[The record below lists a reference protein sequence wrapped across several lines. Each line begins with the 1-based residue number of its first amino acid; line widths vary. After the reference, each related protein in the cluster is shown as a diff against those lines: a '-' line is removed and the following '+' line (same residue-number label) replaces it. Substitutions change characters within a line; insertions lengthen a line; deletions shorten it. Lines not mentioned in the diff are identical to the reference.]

1 MSCRIFYP
9 VLLALLLCFCD
20 APSLNSR
27 SLDAQADP
35 RIASLTA
42 FDEHV
47 RPALSLCAS
56 CHGKAQA
63 PLFMVEDTATAHD
76 AAIGNVDFDNID
88 KSNFLKRILEQKHH
102 CGECEATGEKVRA
115 ALTKWQEARPS
126 AGNDDDLGTVTQQ
139 LNLPSNPQER
149 QYDIGKFI
157 SDEYSG
163 GSIMLSVRVEPDSD
177 NKRYNLVNLK
187 IITDK
192 IDVYV
197 RGLKPL
203 INGKWNS
210 KYAAYKDIDCAVKS
224 NAKHPEGHIIHAT
237 GTSIVPDDFAANN
250 KLSFSIAEIRLAKD
264 DDPSCWND
272 DIHKDVFTR
281 SIRPIIADN
290 CEQAG
295 CHGNDN
301 PNREAHDLSS
311 YNSVMAKDIVIESIL
326 MGQNERH
333 KERPINPDED
343 DKQQFLNW
351 LNE

>member
-1 MSCRIFYP
+1 MSCRIFSP
-9 VLLALLLCFCD
+9 ALLALLLGCD
-20 APSLNSR
+20 ASSITGRP
-27 SLDAQADP
+27 LDEGDP
-35 RIASLTA
+35 QASLAA

-47 RPALSLCAS
+47 RPALSLCAA
-56 CHGKAQA
+56 CHGKVQA

-76 AAIGNVDFDNID
+76 AALSNVNFDDID
-88 KSNFLKRILEQKHH
+88 NSRFLERILKDTHN
-102 CGECEATGEKVRA
+102 CGDCPETGEKVRA
-115 ALTKWQEARPS
+115 ALIKWQEARPS

-163 GSIMLSVRVEPDSD
+163 GSIMLSVRVEPDND

-237 GTSIVPDDFAANN
+237 GTSIVPDDFADDN
-250 KLSFSIAEIRLAKD
+250 KLSFSIAEIRLGKE
-264 DDPSCWND
+264 DDPSCWSD
-272 DIHKDVFTR
+272 DIHKDIFTH
-281 SIRPIIADN
+281 SIRPIIAKN
-290 CEQAG
+290 CENAG
-295 CHGNDN
+295 CHG
-301 PNREAHDLSS
+301 S
-311 YNSVMAKDIVIESIL
+311 
-326 MGQNERH
+326 
-333 KERPINPDED
+333 ERPGPGGDILSIYKAVMDKKMTIGAVLAGENANHKDRLSELDED
-343 DKQQFLNW
+343 DTRQFLDW